1 MTQKGAIKWATE
13 IKAFQEG
20 KQIQR
25 QTRGVWFDEKS
36 PRFEEDVE
44 YRIKPDKKKIS
55 MFSDGEK
62 WYISSKFPVG
72 SEVVGVRYIYEDEK
86 PMPEPTKRLPTIQE
100 VEKWFLEN
108 KVFDYKEIRLR
119 IQYIDLRDAEKSKCI
134 GIANTWLDI
143 EKFVKDF
150 THLDGSE
157 LYITE

>member
-44 YRIKPDKKKIS
+44 YRIKPES
-55 MFSDGEK
+55 
-62 WYISSKFPVG
+62 P
-72 SEVVGVRYIYEDEK
+72 
-86 PMPEPTKRLPTIQE
+86 KRLPTIEE

-108 KVFDYKEIRLR
+108 KVF
-119 IQYIDLRDAEKSKCI
+119 AEKCSFNG
-134 GIANTWLDI
+134 GINPTLVRITTLKKRSCELFIHNEWYTI
-143 EKFVKDF
+143 EMFYLYF
-150 THLDGSE
+150 LNIDGTE

>member
-1 MTQKGAIKWATE
+1 MTQKGAIKWANE

-44 YRIKPDKKKIS
+44 YRIKPES
-55 MFSDGEK
+55 
-62 WYISSKFPVG
+62 P
-72 SEVVGVRYIYEDEK
+72 
-86 PMPEPTKRLPTIQE
+86 KRLPTIEE

-108 KVFDYKEIRLR
+108 KVF
-119 IQYIDLRDAEKSKCI
+119 AEKCTFNG
-134 GIANTWLDI
+134 GINPTLIRITTLKKRSCELFIHNEWFTI
-143 EKFVKDF
+143 EMFCKYV
-150 THLDGSE
+150 LNIDGSE

>member
-44 YRIKPDKKKIS
+44 YRIKP
-55 MFSDGEK
+55 
-62 WYISSKFPVG
+62 
-72 SEVVGVRYIYEDEK
+72 
-86 PMPEPTKRLPTIQE
+86 EPTKRLPTIEE

-108 KVFDYKEIRLR
+108 RVFRFVGTGILFK
-119 IQYIDLRDAEKSKCI
+119 IQSIDLNHSQQQIRITNWYSISDFCI
-134 GIANTWLDI
+134 QCEPI
-143 EKFVKDF
+143 
-150 THLDGSE
+150 DGSE
-157 LYITE
+157 LYITENE

>member
-44 YRIKPDKKKIS
+44 YRIKPES
-55 MFSDGEK
+55 
-62 WYISSKFPVG
+62 
-72 SEVVGVRYIYEDEK
+72 
-86 PMPEPTKRLPTIQE
+86 TKRLPTIEE

-108 KVFDYKEIRLR
+108 KVF
-119 IQYIDLRDAEKSKCI
+119 AEKCSFNG
-134 GIANTWLDI
+134 GINPTLVRITTLKKRSCELFIHNEWYTI
-143 EKFVKDF
+143 EMFYMYFLNV
-150 THLDGSE
+150 DGTE
-157 LYITE
+157 LYIPE

>member
-44 YRIKPDKKKIS
+44 YRIKPES
-55 MFSDGEK
+55 
-62 WYISSKFPVG
+62 
-72 SEVVGVRYIYEDEK
+72 
-86 PMPEPTKRLPTIQE
+86 TKRLPNIEE

-108 KVFDYKEIRLR
+108 KVFKGKR
-119 IQYIDLRDAEKSKCI
+119 IGGMYRINSIEDKNNITIAGAYTNIDELCSC
-134 GIANTWLDI
+134 
-143 EKFVKDF
+143 F